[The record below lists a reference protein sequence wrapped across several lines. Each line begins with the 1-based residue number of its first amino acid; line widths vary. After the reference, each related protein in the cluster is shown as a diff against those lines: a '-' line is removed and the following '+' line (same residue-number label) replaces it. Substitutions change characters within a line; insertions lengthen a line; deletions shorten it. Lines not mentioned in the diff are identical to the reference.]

1 MTTSLDQLA
10 NYDGIRVTI
19 LGLGRFGGGIAAAR
33 FLASRGAIVTVTDM
47 RTEAELAESLT
58 ALADVEIHRFALGG
72 HPADV
77 FETCDLLVVNPA
89 VKPGSPHVEQSRSAG
104 AVVTSEIELFLH
116 HCPARVVGVT
126 GSNGKSTTAA
136 LTHHFLQHHF
146 LHHDAADEARAGA
159 TAPPRSFLGGNI
171 GHSLLPIVD
180 QLTTN
185 DVVVLELSSFQ
196 LHSLKDAHFAPSVA
210 IVTNFAANHL
220 DWHGTVDEYHAAK
233 QVLLSRQSSVDVAV
247 MPDDCPVNRLAF
259 ADEDQPTWRVR
270 GRCLRFGISDGG
282 EDGVFLEGNL
292 LIARVAGREDA
303 VRVSLPRQLPGEH
316 SAKNIAAAACAAFV
330 LGVTP
335 MTIVDSLAS
344 FQPLPH
350 RLELV
355 SQGNGRKFYNDSVA
369 TTPESAIAA
378 LRTFREPVVIIAGGS
393 DKGSNLTSFAN
404 EIGRNA
410 VAAVLIGDTALTL
423 KAGLHSKLSS
433 DPGFSVVVADDFESA
448 FRHAVALSPE
458 GSIVLLSPGCASYGW
473 FRDFRDRGD
482 QFTKLAQAWVRCE
495 SETQ

>member
-1 MTTSLDQLA
+1 MTTSLNQLA
-10 NYDGIRVTI
+10 NYEGIRVTI

-33 FLASRGAIVTVTDM
+33 FLATRAAIVTVTDM
-47 RTEAELAESLT
+47 RTEAELAESLA

-72 HPADV
+72 HPAEV

-89 VKPGSPHVEQSRSAG
+89 VKPGSPHVEKCRSAG

-116 HCPARVVGVT
+116 HCPARIVGVT

-146 LHHDAADEARAGA
+146 DQHDAADRNEAS
-159 TAPPRSFLGGNI
+159 TIPRPHSFLGGNI
-171 GHSLLPIVD
+171 GHSLLPVVD
-180 QLTTN
+180 QLTAH
-185 DVVVLELSSFQ
+185 DIVVLELSSFQ
-196 LHSLKDAHFAPSVA
+196 LHSLKHADFAPSVA

-220 DWHGTVDEYHAAK
+220 DWHGTVDDYHAAK
-233 QVLLSRQSSVDVAV
+233 QILLSRQSPADFAV

-259 ADEDQPTWRVR
+259 PDEDQPAWRVR

-282 EDGVFLEGNL
+282 EDGVFLEDNL
-292 LIARVAGREDA
+292 LVARVGGLEDA
-303 VRVSLPRQLPGEH
+303 VRVSLPRQLPGDH
-316 SAKNIAAAACAAFV
+316 NAKNVAAAACAAFV

-335 MTIVDSLAS
+335 TTIVDSLAS

-378 LRTFREPVVIIAGGS
+378 LQTFRQPVVIIAGGS
-393 DKGSNLTSFAN
+393 DKGSDLTLFAN
-404 EIGRNA
+404 VIAEKA
-410 VAAVLIGDTALTL
+410 VAAVLIGDTARTL
-423 KAGLHSKLSS
+423 KAGVCSKLSS
-433 DPGFSVVVADDFESA
+433 EAGFSAVVADDFESA

-473 FRDFRDRGD
+473 FRDFRDRGE
-482 QFTKLAQAWVRCE
+482 QFTKLARAWVRCE
-495 SETQ
+495 RETH